1 MAVVQL
7 LFPQHYRSVRAALL
21 GQRPREAAPLE
32 GATFTDA
39 NITGDG
45 EYTVTLDGF
54 IISDN
59 LECLSYENINTGYSW
74 SDHDPVYL
82 KFKLK

>member
-1 MAVVQL
+1 M
-7 LFPQHYRSVRAALL
+7 
-21 GQRPREAAPLE
+21 
-32 GATFTDA
+32 T
-39 NITGDG
+39 
-45 EYTVTLDGF
+45 YTVTLDGF

-59 LECLSYENINTGYSW
+59 LECLSYENINSGYSC